1 MFGWKVNILPK
12 MHIVQWRS
20 LMYLAIFRVKM
31 MRQRET
37 VIMMMT
43 GKNLQVLY
51 EVTASGV
58 HTSCTVIAIFLRW
71 WCCST
76 RFADGLDLE
85 FFKDENEQNTQRLY
99 WPRILQVLHEL
110 TGTDELYVDCE
121 VVNRDD
127 HCLVVESWWSLWS
140 GQYWWSL
147 CQYYSGHHGWDYFI
161 MYWIFLLSFPSA
173 LLNSSW

>member
-1 MFGWKVNILPK
+1 MVVAML
-12 MHIVQWRS
+12 
-20 LMYLAIFRVKM
+20 
-31 MRQRET
+31 
-37 VIMMMT
+37 
-43 GKNLQVLY
+43 
-51 EVTASGV
+51 VTALQLLEWKR
-58 HTSCTVIAIFLRW
+58 CDKERQWLW
-71 WCCST
+71 WWQGKTCRCST
-76 RFADGLDLE
+76 KWQPLVFTPPALWSQYSYVDDVANLKQDLQMVLTLN
-85 FFKDENEQNTQRLY
+85 FVDDENQHNTQRLY

-161 MYWIFLLSFPSA
+161 MYWIFLLSFLSA